1 MVAAVRRG
9 ASQHA
14 IARQFGVSLAAVQYR
29 VHRAHGQRLDRVNW
43 SDRSHA
49 PRTPHRTDPGIE
61 DLVLSLR
68 RELAESSD
76 LGAWGAKAIHQ
87 ALRGRGLREVP
98 SVRTI
103 GRILERRGALD
114 GHERVR
120 RPPPPRGWY
129 LPEVAARRVE
139 LDSFDIVEG
148 LVIKDGPQVEVLN
161 GVALHGGLVAS
172 WPMVAPVTAK
182 AAVEA
187 LIAHWRTY
195 GLPGYAQFDNDTI
208 FQGTH
213 THPDVIGRV
222 MRLCLSPGVIPVFV
236 PPREMGFRAMIESY
250 NGQWQAKVWA
260 RFAHGSLAELE
271 GRSGRY
277 VAAVHR
283 ERRSRRPRRTGSR
296 RPRSATP
303 GFPRHSGWIEL
314 CQIFRRSQTSGAGQV
329 VHLWRTDASG
339 SVAVLGRRLAVDA
352 RWPNRLVRVE
362 FDLAAGRMRFYA
374 LRRRGPRSQPM
385 LKELDHHIP
394 KRRFNE

>member
-9 ASQHA
+9 HSQQA
-14 IARQFGVSLAAVQYR
+14 VARRFGVSLATVQYW
-29 VHRAHGQRLDRVNW
+29 VHRARGRRLDRVDW

-49 PRTPHRTDPGIE
+49 PRTPHRTGRAIE

-68 RELAESSD
+68 RELAETSD
-76 LGAWGAKAIHQ
+76 LGACGAKAIHH
-87 ALRGRGLREVP
+87 ALRGRGVQDIP
-98 SVRTI
+98 SIRTI

-114 GHERVR
+114 RRRRVR

-129 LPEVAARRVE
+129 LPEVAARHVE

-148 LVIKDGPQVEVLN
+148 LVIKDGPQVEVFN
-161 GVALHGGLVAS
+161 GVSLHGGLVAS

-182 AAVEA
+182 AVVAA
-187 LIAHWRTY
+187 LIEHWRAH

-213 THPDVIGRV
+213 THRDVIGRV
-222 MRLCLSPGVIPVFV
+222 MRLCLSLEVIPVFV
-236 PPREMGFRAMIESY
+236 PPREMGFQAMIESY
-250 NGQWQAKVWA
+250 NGQWQAKVWT
-260 RFAHGSLAELE
+260 RFTHGSLAELQ

-283 ERRSRRPRRTGSR
+283 TRADRIEAASPRRPFPERWRLNLQAH
-296 RPRSATP
+296 PR
-303 GFPRHSGWIEL
+303 
-314 CQIFRRSQTSGAGQV
+314 GQV
-329 VHLWRTDASG
+329 VYLRRTDAAG
-339 SVAVLGRRLAVDA
+339 SVEVLGHSFVVDPQ
-352 RWPNRLVRVE
+352 WPNRLVRVE
-362 FDLAAGRMRFYA
+362 FDLTAGRMRLFA
-374 LRRRGPRSQPM
+374 LRRREPKAQPM

>member
-9 ASQHA
+9 HPQRAV
-14 IARQFGVSLAAVQYR
+14 ARRFGVSLATVQYWID
-29 VHRAHGQRLDRVNW
+29 RARGQRLDRVDW

-49 PRTPHRTDPGIE
+49 PRMPHRTEGAIE

-68 RELAESSD
+68 RELAETSD
-76 LGAWGAKAIHQ
+76 LGACGAEAIRH
-87 ALRGRGLREVP
+87 ALRERGVRGIP
-98 SVRTI
+98 SIRTI
-103 GRILERRGALD
+103 GRILGRRGALD
-114 GHERVR
+114 RRRRVR

-129 LPEVAARRVE
+129 LPEVAARHVE

-148 LVIKDGPQVEVLN
+148 LVIKDGPQVEILN

-172 WPMVAPVTAK
+172 WPMAAPVTAK
-182 AAVEA
+182 AVVGA
-187 LIAHWRTY
+187 LIEHWRTH

-222 MRLCLSPGVIPVFV
+222 MRLCLSLGVIPVFV
-236 PPREMGFRAMIESY
+236 PPREMGFQAMIEGY

-283 ERRSRRPRRTGSR
+283 TRADRIEAAPPRRPFPGPWRLNLQAQ
-296 RPRSATP
+296 PR
-303 GFPRHSGWIEL
+303 GR
-314 CQIFRRSQTSGAGQV
+314 V
-329 VHLWRTDASG
+329 VYLRRTDASG
-339 SVAVLGRRLAVDA
+339 SVEVLGRRFAVDA
-352 RWPNRLVRVE
+352 QWPNRLVRVE
-362 FDLAAGRMRFYA
+362 FDLDAGRMRFFA
-374 LRRRGPRSQPM
+374 LRRREPKSQPM

-394 KRRFNE
+394 RRRFNE